1 MRVNSLDVCSKWD
14 WFGGLCVFYIFHQ
27 RTRWKEL
34 SNWDQ
39 TPVQVSC
46 PDLCCLSHFSW
57 KLSLNLPL
65 EQECPSQGLHRQVC
79 VCLIRGSVSTTQWS
93 TAEPGKST
101 RNPCGS
107 PALAPCSHPTLS
119 SGQPPATLLHL
130 LFSCNVK
137 NVEGKAFPH
146 GWRNT
151 LRQEPRWIPGDKIKP
166 LQFLY
171 FSTYDSKTIAVRH
184 AFKFR

>member
-1 MRVNSLDVCSKWD
+1 ML
-14 WFGGLCVFYIFHQ
+14 FI
-27 RTRWKEL
+27 RTRHLLNMLKL
-34 SNWDQ
+34 HLGNWPKVTDIH
-39 TPVQVSC
+39 
-46 PDLCCLSHFSW
+46 CLRAPS
-57 KLSLNLPL
+57 K
-65 EQECPSQGLHRQVC
+65 CPSQGLHRQVY